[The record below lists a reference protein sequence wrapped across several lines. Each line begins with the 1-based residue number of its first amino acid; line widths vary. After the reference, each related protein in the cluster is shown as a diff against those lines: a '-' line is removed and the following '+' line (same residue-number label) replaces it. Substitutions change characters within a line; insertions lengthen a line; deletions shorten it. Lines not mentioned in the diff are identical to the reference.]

1 MSRLREGSS
10 ITARSRLARQASVDA
25 LRNSYQNP
33 NALSHSKSST
43 RIGPLRN
50 KRIDSPD
57 SGDEMESPLSAPRF
71 SLASSCSTQTNITT
85 PRTSI
90 TPISPVHGKLKNSR
104 IGQRVAVESLG
115 LSGTLRYY
123 GSTQFKDG
131 IWAGIELH
139 QPGAGKNDGSVNG
152 VRYFDCPAKTGIFV
166 LSSKI
171 TFLDTKKQP
180 PQQKDRSPR
189 PSIVTSRYARKGSE
203 ASVPD
208 RRKAST
214 PSKAHPEPP
223 AALVAP
229 VARETGIPS
238 PEMTPTLVLGM
249 THPYDSS
256 PSASSTGD
264 RCLGCTNASRQYAE
278 RESSHRREMDL
289 VNRQLAE
296 TTDHLSSKMEVIDNY
311 RQKINSLEQTVD
323 DLKRAGM
330 ESIELYEKEM
340 QRHETEMKKQAAKLA
355 GTHARITALEAE
367 RDTLATA
374 RDTERAE
381 RLALQ
386 DKFSAREEE
395 LQATIHTLKAKVDQ
409 EDTRQT
415 EMEKQMETFK
425 LAWQKNLA
433 HMENQLVSAQEA
445 LAQERQEHETSTRSL
460 QDKIASLEATIHSQQ
475 QTIQTH
481 ATQSGQDASVQERIR
496 SLEAENLALR
506 NRLKELPPHPVVPTL
521 NSVPPTPDLMVLRR
535 QLAESQQEAQRWRD
549 QAAQQDK
556 EHRRQINTLNCDI
569 SELESLIESKIF
581 KEADL
586 LEALETERRA
596 VKRLLSRRRRPGRK
610 LAGMST
616 ASAPLATVT
625 KEDYDLTEPFCEI
638 CNVAGHD
645 LMSCTSLFEPPYS
658 SVGNVFLKFD
668 INDGI
673 I

>member
-1 MSRLREGSS
+1 M
-10 ITARSRLARQASVDA
+10 
-25 LRNSYQNP
+25 
-33 NALSHSKSST
+33 
-43 RIGPLRN
+43 
-50 KRIDSPD
+50 
-57 SGDEMESPLSAPRF
+57 
-71 SLASSCSTQTNITT
+71 
-85 PRTSI
+85 
-90 TPISPVHGKLKNSR
+90 
-104 IGQRVAVESLG
+104 
-115 LSGTLRYY
+115 
-123 GSTQFKDG
+123 
-131 IWAGIELH
+131 
-139 QPGAGKNDGSVNG
+139 
-152 VRYFDCPAKTGIFV
+152 

-171 TFLDTKKQP
+171 TFLDAKKQS

-203 ASVPD
+203 ASVPE

-214 PSKAHPEPP
+214 PSKAHPDPP

-249 THPYDSS
+249 THPYDAS
-256 PSASSTGD
+256 PPTSSTDD

-278 RESSHRREMDL
+278 RESSHRREIDL

-296 TTDHLSSKMEVIDNY
+296 TTDHLSSKMEAIDNY
-311 RQKINSLEQTVD
+311 RQKINSLEQTID

-340 QRHETEMKKQAAKLA
+340 QRHETEMKKQTAKLA
-355 GTHARITALEAE
+355 GTHARITALETE
-367 RDTLATA
+367 RDALATA

-386 DKFSAREEE
+386 DTFTAREEE
-395 LQATIHTLKAKVDQ
+395 LQATIHTLKEKADK
-409 EDTRQT
+409 EDTRQAD
-415 EMEKQMETFK
+415 MEQQMETFK
-425 LAWQKNLA
+425 LAWQKNLE
-433 HMENQLVSAQEA
+433 HMERQLASAQEA
-445 LAQERQEHETSTRSL
+445 LAQEREAHEATRHTL
-460 QDKIASLEATIHSQQ
+460 QDKVAVLEATIQSQQ
-475 QTIQTH
+475 QTNQMHDT
-481 ATQSGQDASVQERIR
+481 SSVQDTAARERIR
-496 SLEAENLALR
+496 LLEAENQNLR
-506 NRLKELPPHPVVPTL
+506 NRLKELPPHPVPSL

-586 LEALETERRA
+586 LEALESERRA
-596 VKRLLSRRRRPGRK
+596 VKRLLSRRHRPARK

-616 ASAPLATVT
+616 ASAPLATIAR
-625 KEDYDLTEPFCEI
+625 ENDDLIEPFCEI

-645 LMSCTSLFEPPYS
+645 LMSCTSLFEPP
-658 SVGNVFLKFD
+658 VPPPKLPLPRPNEVF
-668 INDGI
+668 
-673 I
+673 